1 MNPVSRF
8 FSKLTMKPQ
17 GMTIVIAAFLPI
29 FAIVSMFPIV
39 ASMIAHFQTDPDAA
53 AKVPLMV
60 TAPGLTIAILAP
72 FAGWFVD
79 KFGRRRLLLICTF
92 FYGLFGT
99 LPFFL
104 DDLNHIFASRL
115 ALGVCESGILTIVN
129 TLLGDYWDNESRR
142 NWLFLQGVIGPFLA
156 SGVILMSG
164 LVASMRWNGGFL
176 VYLVAFP
183 IYFAMLAFLYEP
195 KGRAAHDETPAE
207 PTGEKARFP
216 VGAALG
222 VAALTLFS
230 AAQYYVFIVNGS
242 IAFGEVGVTDP
253 AAVAK
258 ISFLPSLFVILGA
271 LLFRILSGR
280 SNGVQLGAFL
290 AILGTGLAVIGL
302 ARNPGEMI
310 VGLAIQ
316 QTGAGMAVPSLIA
329 WAQTKFPFEHR
340 GRGMGIWTG
349 SFFFGQF
356 ISPVLVHQANGAT
369 GSMQGAFLSAGVL
382 SLTVALAALGM
393 GMTRRRTPLMA

>member
-1 MNPVSRF
+1 M
-8 FSKLTMKPQ
+8 
-17 GMTIVIAAFLPI
+17 
-29 FAIVSMFPIV
+29 
-39 ASMIAHFQTDPDAA
+39 
-53 AKVPLMV
+53 
-60 TAPGLTIAILAP
+60 
-72 FAGWFVD
+72 
-79 KFGRRRLLLICTF
+79 
-92 FYGLFGT
+92 
-99 LPFFL
+99 
-104 DDLNHIFASRL
+104 
-115 ALGVCESGILTIVN
+115 
-129 TLLGDYWDNESRR
+129 
-142 NWLFLQGVIGPFLA
+142 
-156 SGVILMSG
+156 
-164 LVASMRWNGGFL
+164 
-176 VYLVAFP
+176 
-183 IYFAMLAFLYEP
+183 
-195 KGRAAHDETPAE
+195 
-207 PTGEKARFP
+207 
-216 VGAALG
+216 
-222 VAALTLFS
+222 
-230 AAQYYVFIVNGS
+230 
-242 IAFGEVGVTDP
+242 GVTDP

-258 ISFLPSLFVILGA
+258 MSFLPSLFVILGA

-382 SLTVALAALGM
+382 SLAVALAALGM